1 MISSDE
7 TVRSL
12 TYALRT
18 FVHRR
23 DSLIAALEAA
33 VAAYGE
39 DPDEVAAAHKAGLEY
54 ALRMVRQFLDL
65 DDVNEIPGLDP
76 SR

>member
-1 MISSDE
+1 MTTSDE

-12 TYALRT
+12 THALRT
-18 FVHRR
+18 VYHRR
-23 DSLIAALEAA
+23 DTLIAALEAA
-33 VAAYGE
+33 VAAYGDE
-39 DPDEVAAAHKAGLEY
+39 PDEVAAAHKAGLEY

-65 DDVNEIPGLDP
+65 DVNDIPGLDP

>member
-1 MISSDE
+1 MTSSDE

-12 TYALRT
+12 TLALRT
-18 FVHRR
+18 FVDRR
-23 DSLIAALEAA
+23 DTLIAALEGA

-39 DPDEVAAAHKAGLEY
+39 EPDEVAAAHKAGLEY
-54 ALRMVRQFLDL
+54 ALRMVRQFLDVN
-65 DDVNEIPGLDP
+65 DVPGLGR